1 MYYNNG
7 QNLFNRE
14 LNNNELDPEENP
26 ISNWFSYD
34 LVNNQRTKIKNLIND
49 LSKIDR
55 KKELS
60 VKMQEQNEII
70 KTFMEKQKEQFD
82 EYFAKIKEKNA

>member
-26 ISNWFSYD
+26 ISNWFSDD